1 MTYSERIKS
10 PNVMTYS
17 GLRNALSSI
26 KLFLV
31 LTIVTSLPLVPT
43 NRAQNLNGGHGP
55 LSTQPFFMGPFR
67 PEALSS
73 SLELRRQFEGI
84 VRSASYRYDVD
95 PYLVLGMIRVES
107 NFNAYAV
114 SHKGAKGLMQLMP
127 GTARLHKVDN
137 VYDPTQNIYGGVRH
151 LRLLLNQFDGNIQL
165 ALAAYN
171 AGAGAVAKYNSIPPY
186 RETRNYV
193 QRVMGYYQ
201 YYRNSEMTYLSQ

>member
-1 MTYSERIKS
+1 MNSSLPTI
-10 PNVMTYS
+10 
-17 GLRNALSSI
+17 ALPSS
-26 KLFLV
+26 KLSLV
-31 LTIVTSLPLVPT
+31 LSIILSLILMPS
-43 NRAQNLNGGHGP
+43 NQAQNLNGVREP
-55 LSTQPFFMGPFR
+55 VSTQPFFMEPFR

-95 PYLVLGMIRVES
+95 PYLVLGMIKVES

-137 VYDPTQNIYGGVRH
+137 VYDPVQNIYGGVRH
-151 LRLLLNQFDGNIQL
+151 FRLLLDRFDGNVQL

-186 RETRNYV
+186 RETRNFV
-193 QRVMGYYQ
+193 RRVMGYYQ
-201 YYRNSEMTYLSQ
+201 FYRNSEMTYLGE

>member
-1 MTYSERIKS
+1 MTSS
-10 PNVMTYS
+10 LPT
-17 GLRNALSSI
+17 NALPSF
-26 KLFLV
+26 KLSLV
-31 LTIVTSLPLVPT
+31 LAIILSLMLVPS
-43 NRAQNLNGGHGP
+43 NQAQNLNGGRGTI
-55 LSTQPFFMGPFR
+55 STQPFFMEPFR

-73 SLELRRQFEGI
+73 SLELQRRFEGV

-127 GTARLHKVDN
+127 ATARFHKVRN
-137 VYDPTQNIYGGVRH
+137 AYDPVQNIYGGVRH
-151 LRLLLNQFDGNIQL
+151 FRLLLDRFDGNVQL

-171 AGAGAVAKYNSIPPY
+171 AGPGAVAKYNRIPPY

-193 QRVMGYYQ
+193 RQVMGYYE
-201 YYRNSEMTYLSQ
+201 YYRKSEMTYLGK

>member
-1 MTYSERIKS
+1 MTSS
-10 PNVMTYS
+10 LST
-17 GLRNALSSI
+17 NALPSF
-26 KLFLV
+26 KLSLV
-31 LTIVTSLPLVPT
+31 LAIILSLILVPT
-43 NRAQNLNGGHGP
+43 NRAQKLNGGLGTI
-55 LSTQPFFMGPFR
+55 STQPFFMKPFR
-67 PEALSS
+67 PDTLSA

-137 VYDPTQNIYGGVRH
+137 VYDPVQNIYGGVRH
-151 LRLLLNQFDGNIQL
+151 FRLLLDRFDGNVQL

-171 AGAGAVAKYNSIPPY
+171 AGAGAVAKYNRIPPY

-193 QRVMGYYQ
+193 RRVMGYYQ
-201 YYRNSEMTYLSQ
+201 FYRNSEMTYLGE

>member
-1 MTYSERIKS
+1 MTSS
-10 PNVMTYS
+10 LPM
-17 GLRNALSSI
+17 NALPSF
-26 KLFLV
+26 KLLLV
-31 LTIVTSLPLVPT
+31 LVIVLSMLLVPS
-43 NRAQNLNGGHGP
+43 NRDQKLNLGAGTV
-55 LSTQPFFMGPFR
+55 STQPFFMEPFR

-73 SLELRRQFEGI
+73 SLELQRQFEGV

-127 GTARLHKVDN
+127 GTAQFHKVHN
-137 VYDPTQNIYGGVRH
+137 AYDPVQNIYGGVRH
-151 LRLLLNQFDGNIQL
+151 FRLLLDRFDGDVQL

-171 AGAGAVAKYNSIPPY
+171 AGPGAVAKYNRIPPY

-193 QRVMGYYQ
+193 RQVMGYYQ
-201 YYRNSEMTYLSQ
+201 YYRNSEMTYLGK

>member
-1 MTYSERIKS
+1 MTSLL
-10 PNVMTYS
+10 PT
-17 GLRNALSSI
+17 NALPSF
-26 KLFLV
+26 KLSLV
-31 LTIVTSLPLVPT
+31 LAIILSLMLVPS
-43 NRAQNLNGGHGP
+43 NQAQNLNGGRGTI
-55 LSTQPFFMGPFR
+55 STQPFFMEPFR

-73 SLELRRQFEGI
+73 SLELRRQFEGV

-137 VYDPTQNIYGGVRH
+137 VYDPVQNIYGGVRH
-151 LRLLLNQFDGNIQL
+151 FRLLLDRFDGNVQL

-171 AGAGAVAKYNSIPPY
+171 AGAGPVAKYNSIPPY

-193 QRVMGYYQ
+193 RRVMGYYQ
-201 YYRNSEMTYLSQ
+201 FYRNSEMTYLGE

>member
-1 MTYSERIKS
+1 
-10 PNVMTYS
+10 MTYS

-31 LTIVTSLPLVPT
+31 LTIVISLPLVPT
-43 NRAQNLNGGHGP
+43 NRAQNLNGGRGP
-55 LSTQPFFMGPFR
+55 VSTQPFFMEPFR

-127 GTARLHKVDN
+127 GTARLHRVDN

-193 QRVMGYYQ
+193 RRVMGYYQ

>member
-1 MTYSERIKS
+1 MTSLLTTNILPPSKRS
-10 PNVMTYS
+10 
-17 GLRNALSSI
+17 
-26 KLFLV
+26 LV
-31 LTIVTSLPLVPT
+31 LAIILSLMLIPS
-43 NRAQNLNGGHGP
+43 NQAENLHGGRGP
-55 LSTQPFFMGPFR
+55 VSTQPFFMEPFR
-67 PEALSS
+67 LEALSS

-137 VYDPTQNIYGGVRH
+137 VYDPVQNIYGGVRH
-151 LRLLLNQFDGNIQL
+151 FRILLDRFDGNVQL

-171 AGAGAVAKYNSIPPY
+171 AGAGAVAKYNRIPPY

-193 QRVMGYYQ
+193 RRVMGYYQ
-201 YYRNSEMTYLSQ
+201 IYRNSEMTYLGE

>member
-1 MTYSERIKS
+1 MTSSLPK
-10 PNVMTYS
+10 N
-17 GLRNALSSI
+17 GLLSFKLSLVLAI
-26 KLFLV
+26 ILFLI
-31 LTIVTSLPLVPT
+31 LMPS
-43 NRAQNLNGGHGP
+43 NQAQNLRGGRGAIFT
-55 LSTQPFFMGPFR
+55 LPFVMEPFR

-127 GTARLHKVDN
+127 GTARFHKVDN
-137 VYDPTQNIYGGVRH
+137 VYDPVQNIYAGVRH
-151 LRLLLNQFDGNIQL
+151 FRLLLDRFDGKVQL

-171 AGAGAVAKYNSIPPY
+171 AGAGAVAKYNRIPPY
-186 RETRNYV
+186 RETRDFV
-193 QRVMGYYQ
+193 RRVMGYYQ
-201 YYRNSEMTYLSQ
+201 FYRDSEMTYLGE

>member
-1 MTYSERIKS
+1 MISSLPT
-10 PNVMTYS
+10 
-17 GLRNALSSI
+17 NALPSF
-26 KLFLV
+26 KLSLV
-31 LTIVTSLPLVPT
+31 LAIILSLMLVPT
-43 NRAQNLNGGHGP
+43 NRAQNLNGGRGTI
-55 LSTQPFFMGPFR
+55 STQPFFMEPFR
-67 PEALSS
+67 PEALSA

-107 NFNAYAV
+107 NFNAHAV

-137 VYDPTQNIYGGVRH
+137 VYDPVQNIYGGVRH
-151 LRLLLNQFDGNIQL
+151 FRLLLDRFDGNVQL

-171 AGAGAVAKYNSIPPY
+171 AGAGPVAKYNSIPPY

-193 QRVMGYYQ
+193 RRVMGYYQ
-201 YYRNSEMTYLSQ
+201 FYRNSEMTYLGE

>member
-1 MTYSERIKS
+1 MLAII
-10 PNVMTYS
+10 
-17 GLRNALSSI
+17 LSLMLIAS
-26 KLFLV
+26 
-31 LTIVTSLPLVPT
+31 
-43 NRAQNLNGGHGP
+43 NQAHDLNGGRRTI
-55 LSTQPFFMGPFR
+55 STQPFFMEPFR

-73 SLELRRQFEGI
+73 SLELQRQFEGV

-127 GTARLHKVDN
+127 GTARFHKVDN
-137 VYDPTQNIYGGVRH
+137 VYDPVQNIYGGVRH
-151 LRLLLNQFDGNIQL
+151 FRLLLDRFDGNVQL

-171 AGAGAVAKYNSIPPY
+171 AGPGAVAKYNGIPPY

-193 QRVMGYYQ
+193 QQVMGYHRL
-201 YYRNSEMTYLSQ
+201 YRNSETTYLAE